1 MFVEPVNT
9 AFVSAYVLIAP
20 CVASSVALVP
30 NEPLSIPVTVAPVA
44 NAKLVF
50 KLAAPVTL
58 TASLIVICVES
69 SELISVPVNLT
80 APTLTSPVPAALN
93 SKSAFVLEVVIT
105 LSLIVMSAILTP
117 PVPCP

>member
-1 MFVEPVNT
+1 MW
-9 AFVSAYVLIAP
+9 LI
-20 CVASSVALVP
+20 VALDP
-30 NEPLSIPVTVAPVA
+30 NAPLSIPVTVAPVA

-58 TASLIVICVES
+58 NASFTVICVES

-93 SKSAFVLEVVIT
+93 SRSAFEFAVVMI
-105 LSLIVMSAILTP
+105 LSLIVMSATLTP
-117 PVPCP
+117 PVPFP